1 MRNLG
6 YCNFAKTVLM
16 LLVVLCH
23 SAAFY
28 GGNWFRVCT
37 ASETNEV
44 LAILSSWL
52 GTFHVEGFT
61 LISGYIYYYIKYE
74 KEGYQDFRK
83 YIKNKFKR
91 LLVPYI
97 AISLFWIIPIGAFFY
112 SYSLIDVIE
121 DYALG
126 ESPSQLWFLL
136 MLFNVFVIYDYI
148 LTKIKCGQI
157 VLVFILFASG
167 IVLGNVVPNI
177 FQIMTSMR
185 YLLFFY
191 IGCMI
196 RKKYS
201 DMQSDKM
208 LIFGIIFL
216 FVNLVFFTLLN
227 TDIFENGIIG
237 KVMSLLSRNLCDVS
251 GAIMAF
257 LLLSYLAS
265 KLRWDNK
272 IFTNLTIVSFP
283 IYLFH
288 QQIIYVLLW
297 NFQSFIN
304 SYVMCALNF
313 LLSIL
318 VSYYIS
324 LILMKHKFTRFL
336 IGIKQ

>member
-1 MRNLG
+1 MRNLS

-37 ASETNEV
+37 VSETNEV

-97 AISLFWIIPIGAFFY
+97 AISLFWVIPIRTFFY
-112 SYSLIDVIE
+112 SYSLIDVVK

-148 LTKIKCGQI
+148 LNP
-157 VLVFILFASG
+157 LAE
-167 IVLGNVVPNI
+167 
-177 FQIMTSMR
+177 
-185 YLLFFY
+185 
-191 IGCMI
+191 
-196 RKKYS
+196 
-201 DMQSDKM
+201 
-208 LIFGIIFL
+208 LI
-216 FVNLVFFTLLN
+216 
-227 TDIFENGIIG
+227 
-237 KVMSLLSRNLCDVS
+237 
-251 GAIMAF
+251 
-257 LLLSYLAS
+257 
-265 KLRWDNK
+265 
-272 IFTNLTIVSFP
+272 
-283 IYLFH
+283 
-288 QQIIYVLLW
+288 
-297 NFQSFIN
+297 
-304 SYVMCALNF
+304 
-313 LLSIL
+313 
-318 VSYYIS
+318 
-324 LILMKHKFTRFL
+324 
-336 IGIKQ
+336 

>member
-1 MRNLG
+1 MRNLS

-28 GGNWFRVCT
+28 GGNWFRACT
-37 ASETNEV
+37 VSETNEV
-44 LAILSSWL
+44 LAILSSRL

-97 AISLFWIIPIGAFFY
+97 AISLLWIIPIGTFFY
-112 SYSLIDVIE
+112 SYSLIDVIKY
-121 DYALG
+121 YALG

-148 LTKIKCGQI
+148 LTKIKRGQI
-157 VLVFILFASG
+157 VLVFIIFIGG
-167 IVLGNVVPNI
+167 IVLGSFCPNI
-177 FQIMTSMR
+177 FQILTSMR

-196 RKKYS
+196 RKRYS

-208 LIFGIIFL
+208 LIFGILFL
-216 FVNLVFFTLLN
+216 LVNLVFFTLLN
-227 TDIFENGIIG
+227 LEIFADGIIG
-237 KVMSLLSRNLCDVS
+237 KVMTLLSRNLCDIS

-257 LLLSYLAS
+257 LLLSFLAS

-272 IFTNLTIVSFP
+272 LFTNLTIVSFP

-304 SYVMCALNF
+304 PYVMCALNF

-324 LILMKHKFTRFL
+324 LMLMKHKVTKFL
-336 IGIKQ
+336 IGIK

>member
-1 MRNLG
+1 
-6 YCNFAKTVLM
+6 M

-37 ASETNEV
+37 VSEVNEV

-74 KEGYQDFRK
+74 KGGYQDFRK
-83 YIKNKFKR
+83 YVRNKSKR

-97 AISLFWIIPIGAFFY
+97 TISLLWVIPIGVFFY
-112 SYSLIDVIE
+112 SYSLVEVIK
-121 DYALG
+121 DYVLG

-136 MLFNVFVIYDYI
+136 MLFNVFVIYDCI
-148 LTKIKCGQI
+148 LTRISVGKI
-157 VLVFILFASG
+157 VLVFILFVG
-167 IVLGNVVPNI
+167 GVVLGNVCPNI
-177 FQIMTSMR
+177 FQILTSMK

-191 IGCMI
+191 IGCII
-196 RKKYS
+196 RKRYP

-208 LIFGIIFL
+208 LIFGIMFL
-216 FVNLVFFTLLN
+216 LVNLVFFAILN
-227 TDIFENGIIG
+227 LEIFVDGIIG
-237 KVMSLLSRNLCDVS
+237 KVMALLSRNLCEIS

-257 LLLSYLAS
+257 LLLSFLAS

-272 IFTNLTIVSFP
+272 LFTNLTIVSFP

-288 QQIIYVLLW
+288 QQFIYVLLW
-297 NFQSFIN
+297 NFQSFVN
-304 SYVMCALNF
+304 SYIMCCVNF
-313 LLSIL
+313 LFSIL
-318 VSYYIS
+318 ASYYIS
-324 LILMKHKFTRFL
+324 RMLMKFKVVKHL
-336 IGIKQ
+336 IGVK

>member
-1 MRNLG
+1 MRNLS

-37 ASETNEV
+37 VSETNEV

-74 KEGYQDFRK
+74 KGGYQDFRM

-97 AISLFWIIPIGAFFY
+97 AISLLWIIPIGTFFY
-112 SYSLIDVIE
+112 SYSLIDVIK

-136 MLFNVFVIYDYI
+136 MLFNVFVIYDYF
-148 LTKIKCGQI
+148 LTKIKRGQI
-157 VLVFILFASG
+157 VLVFIIFIGG
-167 IVLGNVVPNI
+167 IVLGSVCPNI
-177 FQIMTSMR
+177 FQILTSMR

-191 IGCMI
+191 SGCMI

-208 LIFGIIFL
+208 LIFGILFL
-216 FVNLVFFTLLN
+216 LVNLVFFTLLN
-227 TDIFENGIIG
+227 LDIFANGIIG
-237 KVMSLLSRNLCDVS
+237 KVMSLLSRIICDVS

-257 LLLSYLAS
+257 LLLSFLAS

-272 IFTNLTIVSFP
+272 LFTNLTIVSFP

-297 NFQSFIN
+297 NFQSLIN
-304 SYVMCALNF
+304 PYVMCALNF

-324 LILMKHKFTRFL
+324 LMLMKHKVIKFL
-336 IGIKQ
+336 IGIK